1 MDVAMLA
8 RAAVS
13 GDESALDM
21 FNWKKSNKGAAFAL
35 GSQEGLAF
43 YISTADGERWQ
54 DIYDDVQSLCV
65 CSNCVSVCFRERVQ
79 RG

>member
-1 MDVAMLA
+1 MLA

-43 YISTADGERWQ
+43 YISTADGETRQ
-54 DIYDDVQSLCV
+54 DVHW
-65 CSNCVSVCFRERVQ
+65 
-79 RG
+79 